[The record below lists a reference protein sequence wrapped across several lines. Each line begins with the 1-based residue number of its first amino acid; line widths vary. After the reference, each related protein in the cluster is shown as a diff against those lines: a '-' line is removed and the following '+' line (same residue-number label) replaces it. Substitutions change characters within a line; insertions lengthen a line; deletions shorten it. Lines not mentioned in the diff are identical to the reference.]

1 VKVALVAD
9 AFAMQNGESLALNM
23 LRAGRLEDLEY
34 SLICPVES
42 YLGRVL
48 VSQGVR
54 VVDLPLKKADS
65 PFQVA
70 DIISRLWSYVT
81 RERFDIIHAVSPRAA
96 RYGLLVS
103 RMSGIPLIYHAF
115 SRRSWGTHFM
125 AGRLS
130 AGVICISKR
139 VASHISLVSS
149 GAVPIQVIY
158 CGVTAERSARSDDDQ
173 ELRTSWGI
181 SPAAKVIGVVA
192 RLEPGNKL
200 DRIIRVF
207 SRIRDALKDAVL
219 VIASDSGSAGSRVYR
234 QHLFAMVRNL
244 DLNNR
249 VLFRSFAPP
258 CPQIYRVFDVL
269 AAPTGRDEAVLPILE
284 AMASGVPVVAVRSMV
299 LTEYVEDGT
308 NGILIDT
315 GNEDSFIKAVSS
327 LLQNEKTAARM
338 GKAGRE
344 MVLEKHTMHHMV
356 SGLNDFYGTV
366 LKRR

>member
-1 VKVALVAD
+1 MKVALVAD
-9 AFAMQNGESLALNM
+9 AFAMQNGESLVLNL
-23 LRAGRLEDLEY
+23 LRAGRQEDLEF
-34 SLICPVES
+34 SPICPVES

-48 VSQGVR
+48 VSQGIR

-70 DIISRLWSYVT
+70 DIIARLWSYVT
-81 RERFDIIHAVSPRAA
+81 RERFDIIHATSPRAA

-103 RMSGIPLIYHAF
+103 RISGIPLVYHAF

-130 AGVICISKR
+130 AGVICTSKR
-139 VASHISLVSS
+139 VAAHISLVSS
-149 GAVPIQVIY
+149 GAVPIRVIY
-158 CGVTAERSARSDDDQ
+158 CGVAADRAIRSDDEQ
-173 ELRTSWGI
+173 ELRKSWGI
-181 SPAAKVIGVVA
+181 SSAAKVIGVVA

-200 DRIIRVF
+200 DRIIRGF
-207 SRIRDALKDAVL
+207 SRIRDTLRDAVV
-219 VIASDSGSAGSRVYR
+219 VIASDNGSAGSEVYR
-234 QHLFAMVRNL
+234 RHLFSMVRNL
-244 DLNNR
+244 DLNDR
-249 VLFRSFAPP
+249 VLFRTFAPP
-258 CPQIYRVFDVL
+258 CPKIYSAFDVL

-315 GNEDSFIKAVSS
+315 GNEDSFIKAVSR
-327 LLQNEKTAARM
+327 LLQAEEPATRM

-344 MVLEKHTMHHMV
+344 MVLDRHTMHHMV
-356 SGLNDFYGTV
+356 SGLKDFYGTV
-366 LKRR
+366 LKQR